1 MAAFVFALPAW
12 WVGWSLCSCYW
23 GKWWACCVGVG
34 RGEGG
39 WVIGQCR
46 IWNFVRHLRWSASV
60 RVVSGFGSLI
70 IRDEVVRLDQ
80 ATRNVIFGDAE
91 ISLVVIQLGET
102 RLKKTGF
109 VYLLAVVWRK
119 GREGVV

>member
-1 MAAFVFALPAW
+1 M
-12 WVGWSLCSCYW
+12 
-23 GKWWACCVGVG
+23 
-34 RGEGG
+34 
-39 WVIGQCR
+39 
-46 IWNFVRHLRWSASV
+46 
-60 RVVSGFGSLI
+60 RVVSGFGSFK

-91 ISLVVIQLGET
+91 ISLVVSQLGET
-102 RLKKTGF
+102 RLKKTWF

>member
-1 MAAFVFALPAW
+1 M
-12 WVGWSLCSCYW
+12 
-23 GKWWACCVGVG
+23 
-34 RGEGG
+34 
-39 WVIGQCR
+39 
-46 IWNFVRHLRWSASV
+46 

-80 ATRNVIFGDAE
+80 ATRNFIFGDAE
-91 ISLVVIQLGET
+91 ISLVVIQLGVT

-119 GREGVV
+119 GREGVVCLVCGRL